1 MIRKMPIKQ
10 KKKKCILCGEF
21 DYLFSHHRCKSCA
34 LRQDAEKRLKSTSS
48 APKTTIALDKSIP
61 EKKPVKAK
69 TALKRKQKTKSK
81 TLSTYFEKH
90 IEALYKFKRSEESG
104 ESIPYPSNLNI
115 CHLFPKRNH
124 KSVQAH
130 ETNCIYLTWD
140 EHSKLDNQYL
150 DRHDFSGLEKAFPN
164 SFKLIVERMRIVRA
178 SVTEKTKYV
187 EAFDKFSESLDF

>member
-1 MIRKMPIKQ
+1 MSELLQWHFYEKVYRRWVV
-10 KKKKCILCGEF
+10 
-21 DYLFSHHRCKSCA
+21 LFIGPV
-34 LRQDAEKRLKSTSS
+34 EK
-48 APKTTIALDKSIP
+48 
-61 EKKPVKAK
+61 
-69 TALKRKQKTKSK
+69 
-81 TLSTYFEKH
+81 F
-90 IEALYKFKRSEESG
+90 SEESG